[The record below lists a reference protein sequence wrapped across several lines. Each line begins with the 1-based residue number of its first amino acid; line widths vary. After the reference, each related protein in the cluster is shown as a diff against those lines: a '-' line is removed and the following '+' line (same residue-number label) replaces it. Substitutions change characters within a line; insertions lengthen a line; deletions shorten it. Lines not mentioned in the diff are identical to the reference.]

1 MAKSKAKSRDVP
13 ADADLFPHAPASGA
27 VAGKGV
33 GKKAGAGKAP
43 GAPAKSGGPAGG
55 SGKSGKARTTPFLEM
70 QEYEADEER
79 SFPGYCIGHYDK
91 DCDEC
96 RICEIRDPSCMEMT
110 RDFES
115 LERDEKEDGDGEEEG

>member
-1 MAKSKAKSRDVP
+1 MAKAKSRDVP
-13 ADADLFPHAPASGA
+13 ADADLFPRPP
-27 VAGKGV
+27 VGV
-33 GKKAGAGKAP
+33 NVE
-43 GAPAKSGGPAGG
+43 
-55 SGKSGKARTTPFLEM
+55 SGKESMPSSRHARPSGKARTTPFLEM

-115 LERDEKEDGDGEEEG
+115 LEKDEKEDGDGQEKG